1 MRKKLLWIFCLAI
14 SLGLHAQNSVDTI
27 FYENFD
33 GGLGQFTADAGSPVG
48 AVWQWTATARAD
60 SALVNGVK
68 VNALFYGN
76 FGTLNSPTASNGA
89 AQFNSDVYDGGGKG
103 VGQGS
108 YVGVQVGNL
117 VSDPIDCSSQSSVNL
132 SFYQLAR
139 VNAGQPSTL
148 VSVSGDGGNTWVNF
162 PINEKVVSNASSPNG
177 ELILLDIS
185 EVAAGKNDVR
195 IRFTWNGRYYFWLI
209 DDVALITSP
218 ANNLALGDYFYPP
231 LSFATPLSQ
240 IGTDTFGFSANVSNK
255 GIEPQFDVTL
265 VASIL
270 DEEFNLIWSD
280 SSILEQLNPG
290 EDTLMI
296 LDSVFVPNELEL
308 GGYFITYEVFTPG
321 SPDFNP
327 SDNFGSEFFI
337 VTENIFSKENAARGG
352 VRTGGDYWV
361 SNMYT
366 MSPASANNFLASK
379 ISFAVGKSPADGPI
393 TGNQLTV
400 FLYKFKNT
408 VLPDFSNFNI
418 NSKGLEDD
426 LEIVGF
432 AEYTFPADYE
442 NYSFVDLDIL
452 NLNADP
458 GVALEPGGRYLAT
471 VNFEGASNK
480 IYVGT
485 NSDINYFQISTAV
498 FSEGRW
504 FLGGFGP
511 ETSAAIR
518 MTLDLNSPINY
529 VELPK
534 SSIKLFPNP
543 TSDFAMVEINFEKPQ
558 QGMVIL
564 ADSQGRVVKI
574 REFRNFQSGVVSL
587 ETHDLSNGIYF
598 VRISGEEGMRTEKL
612 VIAK

>member
-1 MRKKLLWIFCLAI
+1 MRKNLLWTL
-14 SLGLHAQNSVDTI
+14 SLVLSCGLTAQNSVDTI
-27 FYENFD
+27 FYEDFN
-33 GGLGQFTADAGSPVG
+33 GGLGQFTADAGNPVG
-48 AVWQWTATARAD
+48 AIWQWTASATAD

-76 FGTLNSPTASNGA
+76 FGKLNSPTASNGA

-103 VGQGS
+103 VGQGT

-117 VSDPIDCSSQSSVNL
+117 VSGSINCTDKSTVNL

-139 VNAGQPSTL
+139 ANAGQPSTL
-148 VSVSGDGGNTWVNF
+148 VAVSNDGGNTWVNY

-177 ELILLDIS
+177 ELILLDIT
-185 EVAAGKNDVR
+185 EVAAGKSDVR

-218 ANNLALGDYFYPP
+218 ANNLAMGDFFYPP

-255 GIEPQFDVTL
+255 GSETQFDVTL
-265 VASIL
+265 VASVL
-270 DEEFNLIWSD
+270 DEEFNLIWAD
-280 SSILEQLNPG
+280 SVVLGELNPG

-296 LDSVFVPNELEL
+296 LDTVFVPNELDL
-308 GGYFITYEVFTPG
+308 GGYYIAYEVYTPDG
-321 SPDFNP
+321 QDFNP
-327 SDNFGSEFFI
+327 SDNFNSELFV
-337 VTENIFSKENAARGG
+337 VTDNIFSKENGARGG
-352 VRTGGDYWV
+352 VRTGADYWV
-361 SNMYT
+361 ANMYT

-379 ISFAVGKSPADGPI
+379 ISFAVGQSAADGPI

-418 NSKGLEDD
+418 NSKGLDDD

-432 AEYTFPADYE
+432 AEYSFPANYQS
-442 NYSFVDLDIL
+442 YSFVDLDIL
-452 NLNADP
+452 NLNAEP
-458 GVALEPGGRYLAT
+458 GVKLEPGGRYLAT

-485 NSDINYFQISTAV
+485 NSDINYFQISTVVYAD
-498 FSEGRW
+498 GRW

-511 ETSAAIR
+511 ETSGAIR
-518 MTLDLNSPINY
+518 MTLDLNTPVDY

-534 SSIKLFPNP
+534 TSARLFPNP
-543 TSDFAMVEINFEKPQ
+543 TSDLVMVEMNFEKPQ
-558 QGMVIL
+558 QGMVIV
-564 ADSQGRVVKI
+564 ADSQGKVLKI
-574 REFRNFQSGVVSL
+574 REFRQFQSGVMQV
-587 ETHDLSNGIYF
+587 ETDDLPNGLYF
-598 VRISGEEGMRTEKL
+598 VRISADDGMRTEKL
-612 VIAK
+612 VIAR